1 MRCVL
6 FFFLCVLCV
15 WIYNKWKSA
24 QRRCTHC
31 ALAVVRCSKK
41 FRHTAHPFQGVQN
54 GQNLIS
60 WRWSLPLPTNP
71 VWWRLMHTISS
82 YRGNR
87 STNTHTNTQTGL
99 ITIHCTAALLACS
112 VIITGNRMSNH
123 SAFCC
128 SKIWWEDVMV
138 TIKMTDSMLTFYRY
152 RMPFLSPNQY
162 VQSTECKRR
171 PHRYIVHLQN
181 DLWCVDGDVKPY

>member
-41 FRHTAHPFQGVQN
+41 FCHTAHPFQGVQN

-87 STNTHTNTQTGL
+87 PTNTHTNTQTGL

-112 VIITGNRMSNH
+112 VIITWQQNVKSLCILLQQNMMGGR
-123 SAFCC
+123 
-128 SKIWWEDVMV
+128 DG
-138 TIKMTDSMLTFYRY
+138 DS
-152 RMPFLSPNQY
+152 
-162 VQSTECKRR
+162 
-171 PHRYIVHLQN
+171 QN
-181 DLWCVDGDVKPY
+181 DWLNAHFLQARCPSYHPTNTFKVLNARGGHTDT